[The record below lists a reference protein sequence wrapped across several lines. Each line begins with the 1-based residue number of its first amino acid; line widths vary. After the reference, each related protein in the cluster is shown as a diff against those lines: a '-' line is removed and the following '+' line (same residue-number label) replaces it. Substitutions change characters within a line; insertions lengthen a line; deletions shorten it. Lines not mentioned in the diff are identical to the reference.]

1 MSTHALIVISHDDA
15 VTLRMNKRRRGGVPS
30 YNYVTIYVHFDGYPQ
45 GLGNDLAEHLTGY
58 RLTHG
63 VSGDAGK
70 TANGMDCLAAQIVGN
85 LKDMVGN
92 VYLSLDHDSF
102 DDTPVDYLYFI
113 SPNEDGSRV
122 DIRVEHRAGKT
133 LLFDGP
139 LDDFHRTITGPL
151 GIAALWEMV

>member
-15 VTLRMNKRRRGGVPS
+15 VTLRMNNS
-30 YNYVTIYVHFDGYPQ
+30 CNYVTIYVHFDGYPQ

-102 DDTPVDYLYFI
+102 DDTPVEYLYFI

-151 GIAALWEMV
+151 GVAALWEMV

>member
-58 RLTHG
+58 RLTNG